1 MDEIKNIVAL
11 FIKKNVEQ
19 ISEDTLIDKT
29 VINGSILIHRMYS
42 TLANKGF
49 IVKNYS
55 NIKYFG
61 QLLDSL
67 NVDKYGLKP
76 KSSECLKKIDS
87 PSQDKKE
94 INRFIKGIG
103 IDVERTSNLPVVDD
117 FRTDAFYLMNF
128 TQSEISYC
136 ILKQNPIESFA
147 GLFSIKEAIFK
158 AGVKYNEVLS
168 FNQIEISHS
177 LTGAPFIDGYQISL
191 SHTDDIVVAVAIAI

>member
-168 FNQIEISHS
+168 FNQI
-177 LTGAPFIDGYQISL
+177 
-191 SHTDDIVVAVAIAI
+191 